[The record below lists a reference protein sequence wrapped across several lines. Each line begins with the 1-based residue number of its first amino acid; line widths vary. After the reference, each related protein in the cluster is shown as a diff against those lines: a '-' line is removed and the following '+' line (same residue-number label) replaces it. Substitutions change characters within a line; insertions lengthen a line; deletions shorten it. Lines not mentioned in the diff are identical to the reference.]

1 MRRLNNGELVEEL
14 KKPISLTIKT
24 KVPKK
29 WKIIDM
35 ETGQS
40 YVATGKTK
48 LYEMWTPCKDL
59 TIKQKIDNLEKKLD
73 KHIEEIWTVYKPIK
87 KILERLE
94 RFKLW

>member
-1 MRRLNNGELVEEL
+1 MRRLNNGDKVPELD
-14 KKPISLTIKT
+14 KPVDLTIKT
-24 KVPKK
+24 KCPKK

-48 LYEMWTPCKDL
+48 LYEMWTPCKDT

-73 KHIEEIWTVYKPIK
+73 NHIEEIWKVYKPIK

>member
-1 MRRLNNGELVEEL
+1 MRRLNNGDKVPELD
-14 KKPISLTIKT
+14 KPVDLTIKT
-24 KVPKK
+24 ICPKK
-29 WKIIDM
+29 CKIIDM
-35 ETGQS
+35 ERGQS

-48 LYEMWTPCKDL
+48 LYEMWTPCKDI

>member
-1 MRRLNNGELVEEL
+1 MRRLNNGDKVPELDKSVD
-14 KKPISLTIKT
+14 LTIKT
-24 KVPKK
+24 KCPRK

-48 LYEMWTPCKDL
+48 LYEMWTPCKDI

>member
-1 MRRLNNGELVEEL
+1 MRTLNNGDKVPELD
-14 KKPISLTIKT
+14 KPINLTIKT
-24 KVPKK
+24 KCPKK

-48 LYEMWTPCKDL
+48 LYEMWTPCKDI
-59 TIKQKIDNLEKKLD
+59 TIKQKIYNLEKKLD
-73 KHIEEIWTVYKPIK
+73 NHIEEIWKVYKPIK

>member
-1 MRRLNNGELVEEL
+1 MRRLNNGDKVPELDE
-14 KKPISLTIKT
+14 PINLTIKT
-24 KVPKK
+24 KCPKK

-48 LYEMWTPCKDL
+48 LYEMWTPCKDI

-73 KHIEEIWTVYKPIK
+73 NHIEEIWKVYKPIK